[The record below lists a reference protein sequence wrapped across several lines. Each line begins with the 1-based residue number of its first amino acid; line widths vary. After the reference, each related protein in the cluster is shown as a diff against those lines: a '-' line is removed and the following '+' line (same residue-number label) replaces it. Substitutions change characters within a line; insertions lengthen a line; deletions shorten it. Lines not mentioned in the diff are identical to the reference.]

1 MATASSSGW
10 PHSIFLIVL
19 LLILRFL
26 NQLTLKT
33 SGFTEEYLCNT
44 HKTVQTNMVRLLISV
59 EDVNR
64 REWATVKSIYWKPK
78 NLLLLT
84 QCCLKW
90 TELWAG

>member
-1 MATASSSGW
+1 
-10 PHSIFLIVL
+10 
-19 LLILRFL
+19 
-26 NQLTLKT
+26 
-33 SGFTEEYLCNT
+33 
-44 HKTVQTNMVRLLISV
+44 MVRLLISV